1 MGYIRQ
7 LTILGL
13 RKFEE
18 IEIKFNGSMNIIVGE
33 NESGKST
40 ILEAISIV
48 LNQQYKNVDKSIVK
62 ELLNKDNVE
71 K

>member
-18 IEIKFNGSMNIIVGE
+18 IEIKFNESMNIIVGE
-33 NESGKST
+33 NESGKALFWRQS
-40 ILEAISIV
+40 V
-48 LNQQYKNVDKSIVK
+48 
-62 ELLNKDNVE
+62 
-71 K
+71 